1 MLHLLVILTAISFTL
16 TASQTNDQSTP
27 TYTIVPGEFTWFE
40 AKKECEKIGGF
51 LAEPRTPEE
60 NVKVEELCASHTYW
74 IGITDLTTEGIFTYA
89 RDDSII
95 VYSNWS
101 PHEPNNL
108 GDEHCTELYVD
119 GTWNDLNCEDNHM
132 GAICQFASGC
142 HGDPHLRTFD
152 GRAYTF
158 QGTCWYTLFKDCT
171 EYSRFEVTTKFEP
184 REDSTPDQV
193 RTRIVAFKVTVG
205 DEYSIIDGLDI
216 TTGRTGG
223 QKTDARVITIQE
235 KDKKIKLN
243 FTSKNTTFT
252 MEWTLRKHALSVNY
266 DGSFYHGKLC
276 GLMGNADGIA
286 VNDFQKLDG
295 SVAKDA
301 DEFGESWKVYGTKC
315 D

>member
-1 MLHLLVILTAISFTL
+1 MLHLLVILAAISFTL
-16 TASQTNDQSTP
+16 TASQTNEKSPP
-27 TYTIVPGEFTWFE
+27 TYEVVYGEFTWFE
-40 AKKECEKIGGF
+40 AKQECEKIGGF
-51 LAEPRTPEE
+51 LAEPRTPAE
-60 NVKVEELCASHTYW
+60 NVKMESLCASETYW
-74 IGITDLTTEGIFTYA
+74 IGITDLNHEDIFTYA
-89 RDDSII
+89 RDDSTII
-95 VYSNWS
+95 YSNFAV
-101 PHEPNNL
+101 HQPNSWD
-108 GDEHCTELYVD
+108 GEQDCIQLYTD
-119 GTWNDLNCEDNHM
+119 GTWNDLSCFEHL

-142 HGDPHLRTFD
+142 HGDPHMRTFD

-171 EYSRFEVTTKFEP
+171 EHSRFEITTKFEP

-193 RTRIVAFKVTVG
+193 RTRIVAFNITVG

-216 TTGRTGG
+216 NTGRTDG
-223 QKTDARVITIQE
+223 QKTEARVITTQK

-252 MEWTLRKHALSVNY
+252 LEWTLRKHALSVTY

-286 VNDFQKLDG
+286 VNDFQKPDG

-301 DEFGESWKVYGTKC
+301 DEFGESWKVNGTKC
-315 D
+315 Y